1 MRIQLLNPNSSTAM
15 TERMTQVAREVAI
28 SNTQIIPST
37 AQHGPLSIESARD
50 EAIAG
55 AALLDEIWWA
65 KEQGVD
71 AHIIACFGDPSL
83 SAAREVADAP
93 VIGIAQAAFHFAS
106 LISYR
111 FAVVTTM
118 RRTIATA
125 QELLSRYGFTHQ
137 CSGVYASDIPV
148 LALEELSNHHLQLLL
163 SDCQKAI
170 DDGAEAIVLG
180 CAGMATLC
188 QSLQDRFQVPV
199 IDGVAGAVK
208 LVESLH
214 SLQLKAA
221 KRGQFA
227 AAYPKLFTG
236 RYQHWSDR

>member
-1 MRIQLLNPNSSTAM
+1 MRIQLLNPNTCAAM
-15 TERMTQVAREVAI
+15 TEQMTLVARDVAL
-28 SNTQIIPST
+28 SDTQIIAST
-37 AQHGPLSIESARD
+37 AQHGPVSIESARD

-55 AALLDEIWWA
+55 AALLDEIQWA

-125 QELLSRYGFTHQ
+125 QELLSRYGFSQQ

-148 LALEELSNHHLQLLL
+148 LALEDLSSHYQQLLF

-188 QSLQDRFQVPV
+188 QSLQDKFQIPV
-199 IDGVAGAVK
+199 IDGVVCAVK
-208 LVESLH
+208 LAESLNA
-214 SLQLKAA
+214 LQLKAA
-221 KRGQFA
+221 KRGQYA

-236 RYQHWSDR
+236 RYQHWCDR